1 MVCRCPADSSYCVT
15 LVQYT
20 PNLQDDSDA
29 NYNDHAGRMI
39 KMERGCDKVRRMI
52 KIERAFGKVRML
64 IRMKRGC
71 YKVKKDYQDE
81 EWV

>member
-52 KIERAFGKVRML
+52 NME
-64 IRMKRGC
+64 RGC
-71 YKVKKDYQDE
+71 DKV
-81 EWV
+81 WRVIRWRGV